1 MSLTV
6 EGDQAISNFIE
17 RYEMIVDFWIYM
29 NRRND

>member
-6 EGDQAISNFIE
+6 EVDQAISNFIE